1 MDIEEKTAL
10 NIARDLSDDL
20 CKKITSKTIRWMQG
34 FDTQLLEI
42 DGLKNLWDDV
52 CYQMQREE
60 SFYWSHYD
68 DMVVSNIASLLE
80 ELEEYKLTAIWLQTN
95 DTDYQ
100 LSELESDGLLVD
112 IRYKTLN
119 TSCYIDD
126 ITKYITREYIYQQAE
141 SWRNDRLRQAL
152 GYFPGD

>member
-1 MDIEEKTAL
+1 MDLEEKIAL
-10 NIARDLSDDL
+10 NIARNLSNDL

-34 FDTQLLEI
+34 FPTTLDM
-42 DGLKNLWDDV
+42 GYLKNLWDDV
-52 CYQMQREE
+52 CYQVQKEE

-68 DMVVSNIASLLE
+68 DMVTSNIVWLLE
-80 ELEEYKLTAIWLQTN
+80 ELEGYKLTAIWLQTN
-95 DTDYQ
+95 DVYYQ
-100 LSELESDGLLVD
+100 LSELESDGLLTD

-119 TSCYIDD
+119 TSCFIDD
-126 ITKYITREYIYQQAE
+126 IAKYITGEYIYQQAE

>member
-1 MDIEEKTAL
+1 MDLEEKIAL
-10 NIARDLSDDL
+10 NIARNLSDDL

-34 FDTQLLEI
+34 FPTALDM
-42 DGLKNLWDDV
+42 GYLKNLWDDV
-52 CYQMQREE
+52 CYQMQRRE

-68 DMVVSNIASLLE
+68 DMVTSNIVSLLE

-100 LSELESDGLLVD
+100 LSELESDGLLTD

-119 TSCYIDD
+119 TSCFIDD
-126 ITKYITREYIYQQAE
+126 IAKYITGEYIYQQAE

>member
-1 MDIEEKTAL
+1 MDLEEKIAL
-10 NIARDLSDDL
+10 NIARNLSDDL
-20 CKKITSKTIRWMQG
+20 CKKITSKTVRWMQG
-34 FDTQLLEI
+34 FPTTLDM
-42 DGLKNLWDDV
+42 GYLKNLWDDV
-52 CYQMQREE
+52 CYQVQKEE

-68 DMVVSNIASLLE
+68 DMVTSNIVSLLE

-100 LSELESDGLLVD
+100 LSELESDGLLTD

-119 TSCYIDD
+119 TSCFIDD
-126 ITKYITREYIYQQAE
+126 IAKYITGEYIYQQAE